1 MAGNAGEISALLN
14 LIEDPD
20 EAVYQTVSSR
30 LVEMGSEILPALEEM
45 TELED
50 DPVQLERISQI
61 ISVIVL
67 NRLEDSLLEWSQ
79 TDEKS
84 LLDAAFFIHEFISKN
99 VNRSSFFFEIEKVRK
114 SIWLELNHYL
124 TPLEEI
130 NIFNKVLF
138 AHFQYQTKEVSQS
151 EIIHYDPGNLLFKKT
166 SNAYPI
172 AALYVI
178 LGEMLGIHLEA
189 VAIPKQNLLAYIDSP
204 ESGEILTENDIL
216 FYLDPGSGQV
226 YSQKDIES
234 YIQKLSPGEKIT
246 FFSSQP
252 RVEFLKKWLIE
263 IARYEKRNRS
273 IFNFERIMEMIK
285 LI

>member
-1 MAGNAGEISALLN
+1 MTGKAGEITALLN

-20 EAVYQTVSSR
+20 EAIYETVSSR
-30 LVEMGSEILPALEEM
+30 LVEMGCEILPALEEIN
-45 TELED
+45 ELED
-50 DPVQLERISQI
+50 DPVQLERISHI

-67 NRLEDSLLEWSQ
+67 NRLEKSLLEWSQ

-84 LLDAAFFIHEFISKN
+84 LLDAAFFIHQFISRN
-99 VNRSSFFFEIEKVRK
+99 VDRSSYFFEIEKVRK

-138 AHFQYQTKEVSQS
+138 AHFQYQPKEISQS
-151 EIIHYDPGNLLFKKT
+151 EIIHFDLGNLLFKKT

-178 LGEMLGIHLEA
+178 LGEMLGIQLES
-189 VAIPKQNLLAYIDSP
+189 VSIPKQNLLAYVDLP
-204 ESGEILTENDIL
+204 DTGDILTESDIL

-226 YSQKDIES
+226 YSQKDIQS
-234 YIQKLSPGEKIT
+234 YLNKLTPNENVTLFG
-246 FFSSQP
+246 SQP
-252 RVEFLKKWLIE
+252 RLEFLKKWLLE

-273 IFNFERIMEMIK
+273 IFTFERLMEMIK
-285 LI
+285 ML